1 MDQEEPHVLI
11 DLKVEVTPK
20 DQYCADR
27 NTFVVENLCG
37 LSRILVGER

>member
-1 MDQEEPHVLI
+1 MLI
-11 DLKVEVTPK
+11 DLMMEVTPK
-20 DQYCADR
+20 DQYCAVR